1 MKKIELCYHCLTT
14 YFYYLEIVQPCN
26 QKNNVVMGPQ
36 EKKWPVQ
43 LNKCAAVCF
52 YYTMENKTGH
62 IFSLTVCLQSSWASL
77 WRIKEQNGV
86 QNCHRKSWGCCLPV
100 SKHAPICEH
109 GAWLQPEETSWL
121 KMHSWVEGK
130 INTPTTMSNKMEKE
144 RGQIMAH
151 DWSH

>member
-1 MKKIELCYHCLTT
+1 MKKITLCYHCLTT

-86 QNCHRKSWGCCLPV
+86 KNCHRKSWGCCLPV
-100 SKHAPICEH
+100 SKHAPSVNMVHDC
-109 GAWLQPEETSWL
+109 SL
-121 KMHSWVEGK
+121 KRH
-130 INTPTTMSNKMEKE
+130 
-144 RGQIMAH
+144 RGWKCIRGWRVKSIHRQRCQTKWRRSAGR
-151 DWSH
+151 